1 MILIICFVAHVTDLL
16 GVIHH
21 RRLNDPQCFGSWICL
36 PLQGQIAEE
45 LARIGLSEK
54 AGLGNWTATM
64 DDVRNSNHAH
74 VPFSLQMAKPISET
88 GNTQTR
94 VQSDS
99 RDHSQHCER

>member
-1 MILIICFVAHVTDLL
+1 MLIVCVVMHVVNLL
-16 GVIHH
+16 GIIRRH
-21 RRLNDPQCFGSWICL
+21 RLNDPQCFGSWICL
-36 PLQGQIAEE
+36 LLQGQIAEE

-54 AGLGNWTATM
+54 ASRGNWTM

-74 VPFSLQMAKPISET
+74 VPCSLQIAKPISET

-99 RDHSQHCER
+99 RDHPRHCEL